1 MGKWKKSLRARGQG
15 ESVDLWMWMCVCVC
29 IERDVYVQIGVKNL
43 SGGFVDGAVMDV
55 EMCVS
60 RGMCVHREI

>member
-1 MGKWKKSLRARGQG
+1 
-15 ESVDLWMWMCVCVC
+15 MCVCVC